1 MLDYARRAMGL
12 IEVSERN
19 GIISIKGFAVE
30 RLKLDIQKNWR
41 TSKISSNMF
50 IKAGGSSVTIPSFF
64 AIEIIFILKELLK
77 SGRTNLSKRILNNLI
92 IEITQNTWISRLEE
106 PVKPWMD
113 HNAAEG
119 FAFKLLPHQVAF
131 LKKYEVVKPTYGLK
145 GMMLFAAPGSGKT
158 ILDIALSRA
167 VGATKVIIISPAN
180 ALHRVWE
187 HTLNN
192 EMKVAEH
199 PYVSSTDG
207 ANLDPKKKY
216 HIFSYERLE
225 YALELVSKWNVRS
238 EKITIILDESHNFN
252 RLESLRTERFI
263 QLCNVSEA
271 DDVIW
276 ASGTPIK
283 ALGIESI
290 PLLRTID
297 PLFTPEVEQS
307 FKKMYGRDAVK
318 TLDILSHRLGIVS
331 FVVPKQNVMSD
342 KPVEETV
349 NVRLKN
355 GNIYTLESIGK
366 DMTDYIM
373 KRSAELYGVREKVA
387 KEFFQFLETFQYTH
401 LRDARDPAFREYV
414 DAVKTLYRAPKFN
427 GAQHAPLAMLTNK
440 YEKETI
446 IPTIV
451 DSKQRA
457 KFISDKSIVKYPDL
471 KVRGECLGLVLTKAR
486 IACHIDMV
494 DVINFRELI
503 DTAEK
508 KTIVFTSYVK
518 VLEKCVQHL
527 ADLKYKPLAVYGETN
542 KDLPNIIQR
551 FTKDQTL
558 NPLVAT
564 FQSLSTAVPIVIANN
579 IIMLN
584 NPWRSSDR
592 EQAIARAHRIGQDKT
607 VTVLDIILDT
617 DGKPNISSRSLDVM
631 EWSKQQVDKIMGM
644 EADNVSLESLID
656 SSADVADE
664 IVDEIILETE
674 LITEKAM
681 LDEHAIN
688 QPVNENTVNE
698 DEGPNPFFPEQ
709 TIEQLYTTV
718 SIEMSN
724 PFMEATNEVK
734 RRMGAFVTKLKERQE
749 KNRRILEADR
759 DQNLVS
765 NFNSDA
771 AIKAFET
778 KKVTYSDVSPIT
790 VFVPSILNKN
800 ASMLDYLK
808 HIEASLD
815 IALEIMSIGGQE
827 CLSVLNTY
835 IGSPQK
841 LQDIIPVTRTD
852 RKYTGN
858 YLEQHRKEFGKLTN
872 SNNVSSERPIS
883 AVYPRIKDYSRAIEI
898 TGSIANK
905 RRLVIEKL
913 PAFRDQVIV
922 EVNKASERL
931 IHLINTKPDVYK
943 LGNVAGDRLTAIC
956 YLFAEETE
964 FVGATLYNS
973 NVAIKAMVDTAE
985 KLERVLK

>member
-19 GIISIKGFAVE
+19 GIISIRGFAVE

-92 IEITQNTWISRLEE
+92 KEITQNTWISRLEE

-113 HNAAEG
+113 HSAAEG

-192 EMKVAEH
+192 EMKVAEY

-207 ANLDPKKKY
+207 DKLDPKKKY

-225 YALELVSKWNVRS
+225 YALDLVSKWNTRS
-238 EKITIILDESHNFN
+238 EKITIVLDESHNFN

-297 PLFTPEVEQS
+297 PLFTPEVEYS

-331 FVVPKQNVMSD
+331 FVVPKQNVMAD
-342 KPVEETV
+342 KPVEEVV

-366 DMTDYIM
+366 DMTDYIT
-373 KRSAELYGVREKVA
+373 KRSTELYGVRAQVA
-387 KEFFQFLETFQYTH
+387 KEFFQFLETFQYSK
-401 LRDARDPAFREYV
+401 LRDPRDPTFHEYLN
-414 DAVKTLYRAPKFN
+414 AVNTLYKAPKFN
-427 GAQHAPLAMLTNK
+427 GVAHAPLAMLTNK
-440 YEKETI
+440 YEKEVI
-446 IPTIV
+446 IPTIIDPKV
-451 DSKQRA
+451 RA

-494 DVINFRELI
+494 DVVNFRELI

-518 VLEKCVQHL
+518 VLEKCIQHL
-527 ADLKYKPLAVYGETN
+527 TQLEYKPLAVYGETN
-542 KDLPNIIQR
+542 KDLPSIIQH

-607 VTVLDIILDT
+607 VTVVDIILDT
-617 DGKPNISSRSLDVM
+617 NGKPNISSRSLDVM

-644 EADNVSLESLID
+644 DADNVSLESLID
-656 SSADVADE
+656 ASADVVDE

-674 LITEKAM
+674 TITEKTM
-681 LDEHAIN
+681 LDEHVNTAPTSNIN
-688 QPVNENTVNE
+688 NDDHT
-698 DEGPNPFFPEQ
+698 PNPFMLEP
-709 TIEQLYTTV
+709 TIDQLYTTV

-724 PFMEATNEVK
+724 PFMEATNSVK
-734 RRMGAFVTKLKERQE
+734 RQMGAFITKLKERQE
-749 KNRRILEADR
+749 KNRRILQSDSE
-759 DQNLVS
+759 QNMVS

-771 AIKAFET
+771 TIKAFAE

-800 ASMLDYLK
+800 ASMLEYLK
-808 HIEASLD
+808 HIDVSLD

-827 CLSVLNTY
+827 CLSVINTY

-841 LQDIIPVTRTD
+841 LQDIVPTVRTD

-858 YLEQHRKEFGKLTN
+858 YLAQHRKDFAKLTN
-872 SNNVSSERPIS
+872 SNNVSSERALS
-883 AVYPRIKDYSRAIEI
+883 MVYPRIKDYSQAINI

-913 PAFRDQVIV
+913 PAFRDQVVV

-931 IHLINTKPDVYK
+931 IHLINTKPDIYK
-943 LGNVAGDRLTAIC
+943 LGNVAGDRLTALC

-973 NVAIKAMVDTAE
+973 NVAIKAMVDTAD
-985 KLERVLK
+985 KLQRVLK